1 MAGSLSV
8 VRWSQA
14 GHPWEHHSPL
24 LSSLSQQS
32 GRELN
37 LFDHKTVIIIYL
49 NSGGN
54 KDQLPDPVTKA
65 QVKSPGRQLVCEA
78 KSEEQ

>member
-1 MAGSLSV
+1 MLLDSVVSDEVWLAVVSV

-14 GHPWEHHSPL
+14 GHLWEHHKVWPSPH
-24 LSSLSQQS
+24 LSTSRQPQ
-32 GRELN
+32 RQLN

-54 KDQLPDPVTKA
+54 KDNL
-65 QVKSPGRQLVCEA
+65 C
-78 KSEEQ
+78 